1 MSIMNRIVR
10 GLRNPAV
17 AASVVHRFILVGGI
31 HGDSECMNAVRSW
44 ASGRLPHVM
53 LCDLFPG
60 IERCGSI
67 LVKKPEARVIGFSL
81 DLLEL
86 IHVISVAK
94 FRGARTI
101 LEIGTFDGFTAL
113 NLAANIDREG
123 KVYTVDLPKTAVRD
137 DSDNPYAP
145 YHVGSQ
151 FKGEP
156 EAAKIEQLWADST
169 KADWQS
175 FGGPF
180 DLILIDGSHDYPD
193 VKSDSANAFRHL
205 RSGGTVFWH
214 DYGHFLGVSKAL
226 DELAR
231 ACPIAVIKGTRLAC
245 FRGNPDEMNQGGLL
259 NNLSSTWHPKYK
271 SA

>member
-17 AASVVHRFILVGGI
+17 AASVMRRFVLVGGI

-44 ASGRLPHVM
+44 SSGRLAHV
-53 LCDLFPG
+53 LLSDLFPG
-60 IERCGSI
+60 IQSCGSI
-67 LVKKPEARVIGFSL
+67 AVRKPEARVIGFSL

-86 IHVISVAK
+86 IHVLAVVK
-94 FRGARTI
+94 FRDARSV

-113 NLAANIDREG
+113 NLAANTGREG
-123 KVYTVDLPKTAVRD
+123 KVYTVDLPKTADRN
-137 DSDNPYAP
+137 DSGNPYAP
-145 YHVGSQ
+145 YQVGSQ

-169 KADWQS
+169 KADWRS

-180 DLILIDGSHDYPD
+180 DMILIDGSHIYSD

-205 RSGGTVFWH
+205 RPGGIVFWH

-226 DELAR
+226 DEFGR
-231 ACPIAVIKGTRLAC
+231 DHQIAIIKGTRLAC
-245 FRGNPDEMNQGGLL
+245 FRENPNEKN
-259 NNLSSTWHPKYK
+259 
-271 SA
+271 